1 MCAADPGSERSSRP
15 LRPPAAQHPRRNA
28 AYDPAH
34 YGSSCSQLL
43 VTNLLSSTSGKRGAR
58 RAVAPHRRKS
68 GRANP
73 LLSAIV
79 LQSRNLR
86 IRLHCPNIP
95 IANILQ
101 QQRDVFPAYQ
111 IAKRSSAHSKHEFSG
126 WYTPV
131 PYNAR
136 GNAKLI
142 AAVGHMLEN
151 PLEIRPQK
159 SVATT
164 RVVRDC
170 PVADC
175 ESSDRLR
182 NHTRSGF
189 HLPFSGEGRNLTAF
203 SGWGRWF
210 GHGLAQFRRLL
221 SDAQRLVTHPGVG
234 ALTALAFVLIIG
246 EAERFQCGK
255 QIAGYLGLIPE
266 EDSSG
271 ERRRLGHISKFG
283 SGLMRFFL
291 VEAAKVTVRSD
302 PEWRSRFFHL
312 ALRRGR
318 KIAKVAMA
326 RRLAIRLF
334 W

>member
-1 MCAADPGSERSSRP
+1 M
-15 LRPPAAQHPRRNA
+15 
-28 AYDPAH
+28 
-34 YGSSCSQLL
+34 
-43 VTNLLSSTSGKRGAR
+43 
-58 RAVAPHRRKS
+58 
-68 GRANP
+68 
-73 LLSAIV
+73 
-79 LQSRNLR
+79 
-86 IRLHCPNIP
+86 
-95 IANILQ
+95 
-101 QQRDVFPAYQ
+101 
-111 IAKRSSAHSKHEFSG
+111 
-126 WYTPV
+126 
-131 PYNAR
+131 
-136 GNAKLI
+136 
-142 AAVGHMLEN
+142 
-151 PLEIRPQK
+151 
-159 SVATT
+159 
-164 RVVRDC
+164 
-170 PVADC
+170 
-175 ESSDRLR
+175 
-182 NHTRSGF
+182 
-189 HLPFSGEGRNLTAF
+189 
-203 SGWGRWF
+203 
-210 GHGLAQFRRLL
+210 
-221 SDAQRLVTHPGVG
+221 THPGVG